1 MTCTANATK
10 IAKPVNAARMMY
22 VLVLKL
28 TALRSLSDDLGEA
41 TSGSARSQSRV
52 DD

>member
-10 IAKPVNAARMMY
+10 IARPVNAARMMY

-28 TALRSLSDDLGEA
+28 T
-41 TSGSARSQSRV
+41 RV
-52 DD
+52 TLPPAPAAKGPAGGD